1 LAQNPAGNY
10 FLFSSKREKKIITCA
25 RGRCVVTSDF
35 SIGDQS
41 DQRVNRSDNAVCKR
55 PGCGKPLP
63 ANKGRGRTRQFCS
76 NECARRYHNAAR
88 IPSSRTS
95 RPDTENS
102 LAALDSLIRQA
113 TVLVRAALDQAAT
126 VDPAQVR
133 ARLAEAEAARLRA
146 EVLASSATARA
157 AEAQQQIEVLAAALA
172 AAREET
178 RVARAE
184 LEHARVRPGRAG
196 RVDPGGG
203 NPEHRN
209 RASTV
214 SGD

>member
-1 LAQNPAGNY
+1 M
-10 FLFSSKREKKIITCA
+10 
-25 RGRCVVTSDF
+25 TSDF
-35 SIGDQS
+35 STGDPS
-41 DQRVNRSDNAVCKR
+41 DQRVNRSGNAICKR
-55 PGCGKPLP
+55 PGCGKPVP

-95 RPDTENS
+95 PPEGANS
-102 LAALDSLIRQA
+102 LTALDSLIRQA
-113 TVLVRAALDQAAT
+113 AVLVRAALDQAAT

-146 EVLASSATARA
+146 EALASSATARA
-157 AEAQQQIEVLAAALA
+157 AEAQQQVEVLAEALA

-184 LEHARVRPGRAG
+184 LEHARVRPGRVS
-196 RVDPGGG
+196 RVDPGAG
-203 NPEHRN
+203 NPERRN

-214 SGD
+214 SGE